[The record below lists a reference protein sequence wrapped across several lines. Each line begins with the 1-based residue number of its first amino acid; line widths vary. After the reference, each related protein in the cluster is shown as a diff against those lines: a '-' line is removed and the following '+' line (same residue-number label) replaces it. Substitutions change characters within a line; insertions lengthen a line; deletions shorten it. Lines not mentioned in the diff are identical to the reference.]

1 MPFSRVIGNDIVRME
16 SEFYNSNTVSYKNTV
31 KASQIIDFSQYG
43 TSKELNEMGEG
54 YPVLRLNEFNYSFIL
69 SYTDIGRHIYQP
81 INVCS
86 K

>member
-1 MPFSRVIGNDIVRME
+1 ME

-54 YPVLRLNEFNYSFIL
+54 YPVLR
-69 SYTDIGRHIYQP
+69 
-81 INVCS
+81 
-86 K
+86 

>member
-1 MPFSRVIGNDIVRME
+1 MLEGLEICEVPFSRVIGNDIVRME

-54 YPVLRLNEFNYSFIL
+54 YPVLRLRVYQNSDAPSFRTML
-69 SYTDIGRHIYQP
+69 
-81 INVCS
+81 
-86 K
+86 

>member
-1 MPFSRVIGNDIVRME
+1 ME

-54 YPVLRLNEFNYSFIL
+54 YPVLSIIL
-69 SYTDIGRHIYQP
+69 PDFQTGTQMAA
-81 INVCS
+81 
-86 K
+86 